1 VGYTIV
7 DSLDSL
13 LVLGFEE
20 EYLRARDWVR
30 DSLDFDKDA
39 EFNTFEVSQLVHLTL
54 LVGKLMSI

>member
-1 VGYTIV
+1 MGYTIV

-39 EFNTFEVSQLVHLTL
+39 EFNTFEVIRLPLSA
-54 LVGKLMSI
+54 